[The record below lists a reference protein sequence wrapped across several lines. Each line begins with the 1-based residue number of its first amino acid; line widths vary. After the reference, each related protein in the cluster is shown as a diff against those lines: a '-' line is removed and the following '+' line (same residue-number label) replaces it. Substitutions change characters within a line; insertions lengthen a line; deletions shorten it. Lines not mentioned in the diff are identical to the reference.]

1 MKTFIRL
8 FAVLATGVLGLS
20 CASAQMM
27 GPPPATGAG
36 APTAGASTASAPSGA
51 PARPAKITS
60 YSSMH
65 VDGPYIAITFDD
77 GPNPETTLKLLKML
91 EQRGIKATFFVLGS
105 RAVQSPEILKQ
116 MVAQGH
122 EIGNHSWNH
131 PILPK
136 VGVAE
141 TDRQLTQTNDVIEK
155 ITGKKPIYLRP
166 PYGAMSAP
174 LRKHIEDK
182 YDLTFIYWSVDTLD
196 WKNKNPEKIY
206 ELTMKQIGPGGI
218 ILAHDIHPTTVQAM
232 PKVLD
237 ALLARGYKFV
247 TVSQLVAMNKPEPPK
262 VAALSPAPPKKPKP
276 KPAGATASAGTGATP
291 APKPKPKPVAATGS
305 TQRPP
310 ATPVRSTGT
319 GLY

>member
-1 MKTFIRL
+1 MKTIFRL
-8 FAVLATGVLGLS
+8 CAVLAAGAMGLS
-20 CASAQMM
+20 SASAQMIA
-27 GPPPATGAG
+27 PPPAA
-36 APTAGASTASAPSGA
+36 APTASVPSGA
-51 PARPAKITS
+51 PASPAKITS

-77 GPNPETTLKLLKML
+77 GPNPETTNKLLKML

-122 EIGNHSWNH
+122 EIGNHSWSH

-141 TDRQLTQTNDVIEK
+141 ADRQITQTSDAIEK

-166 PYGAMSAP
+166 PYGAMSAS

-196 WKNKNPEKIY
+196 WKNKNPDKIY

-237 ALLARGYKFV
+237 ALLARGFKFV
-247 TVSQLVAMNKPEPPK
+247 TVSELVAMNKPEPPK
-262 VAALSPAPPKKPKP
+262 VAALNPAPPKKPKP
-276 KPAGATASAGTGATP
+276 KPATAAAP
-291 APKPKPKPVAATGS
+291 APKPKPKPVSTTGS

-310 ATPVRSTGT
+310 ATPVRSTSGTST

>member
-1 MKTFIRL
+1 VKTILRL
-8 FAVLATGVLGLS
+8 CAILAAGTLGLS
-20 CASAQMM
+20 SASAQMM
-27 GPPPATGAG
+27 GPPPAAAAAPAASAPAAG
-36 APTAGASTASAPSGA
+36 APAGA

-77 GPNPETTLKLLKML
+77 GPNPETTNKLLKML

-122 EIGNHSWNH
+122 EVENHSWSH

-136 VGVAE
+136 VSLAE
-141 TDRQLTQTNDVIEK
+141 ADRQITQTNDAIET
-155 ITGKKPIYLRP
+155 ITGKKPRYLRP
-166 PYGAMSAP
+166 PYGAMSP
-174 LRKHIEDK
+174 SLRKHIEGK

-196 WKNKNPEKIY
+196 WKNKSPDKIY

-237 ALLARGYKFV
+237 ALLARGFKFV
-247 TVSQLVAMNKPEPPK
+247 TVTELIAMNKPEPPK
-262 VAALSPAPPKKPKP
+262 VAALTPAPPKKPKP
-276 KPAGATASAGTGATP
+276 KPAAAADGAAP
-291 APKPKPKPVAATGS
+291 APKPKPKPVAITGS
-305 TQRPP
+305 APRPP
-310 ATPVRSTGT
+310 ATPVRSTSGTGT